1 MVLQTDKDHVTP
13 GSFHVLQPKNPS
25 RIFLDLRTRS
35 QLCPR
40 RHCRPTPATFSSLH
54 RLPCLAFNTAFDRPA
69 PLPTPCSPEPR
80 GGWAVASGDRT
91 GSRPRA
97 RCALPALERRPTAP
111 CPWRGAPDAE
121 PEPGTEHTRTPPL
134 RLGGTPPSRRGAWNT
149 AVSRESSC
157 VRRPVGCQASACLNH
172 RVFIGELCL

>member
-54 RLPCLAFNTAFDRPA
+54 RLPRLAFNSAFINQLLSQPPA
-69 PLPTPCSPEPR
+69 PRSPAEAGPWHPATGREAGRGSVCPPRSGAPPHGPLPVAGSSRCRTGAGHRAHAHPHPSGLAAHHPQDGALGTRLFP
-80 GGWAVASGDRT
+80 GKAAVSGDLWD
-91 GSRPRA
+91 A
-97 RCALPALERRPTAP
+97 R
-111 CPWRGAPDAE
+111 
-121 PEPGTEHTRTPPL
+121 HL
-134 RLGGTPPSRRGAWNT
+134 R
-149 AVSRESSC
+149 V
-157 VRRPVGCQASACLNH
+157 
-172 RVFIGELCL
+172 

>member
-91 GSRPRA
+91 GSRPRLGVPSPLWSAAPRPPA
-97 RCALPALERRPTAP
+97 R
-111 CPWRGAPDAE
+111 G
-121 PEPGTEHTRTPPL
+121 
-134 RLGGTPPSRRGAWNT
+134 
-149 AVSRESSC
+149 
-157 VRRPVGCQASACLNH
+157 
-172 RVFIGELCL
+172 GELPMPNRSRAPSTRAPHPSGLAANHLQVGALGTRLFPGKAAVCGDLWDARYLRV

>member
-13 GSFHVLQPKNPS
+13 GSFHELQPKNPS

-91 GSRPRA
+91 GSRPRLGVPSPLWSAAPRPPA
-97 RCALPALERRPTAP
+97 RGGELPMPNRSRAPSTRAPHPSGLAAHHPQDGALGTRLF
-111 CPWRGAPDAE
+111 
-121 PEPGTEHTRTPPL
+121 PGK
-134 RLGGTPPSRRGAWNT
+134 A
-149 AVSRESSC
+149 AVSGDLWDARY
-157 VRRPVGCQASACLNH
+157 L
-172 RVFIGELCL
+172 RV